1 MNVAAGLWPDSLA
14 PNAPG
19 VKIDQGLDMAT
30 QTVTIGLSIQLGRDL
45 RVSREVL
52 MRPDAEERVEG
63 MLRAELLVLQ
73 SQAIDALGLERWR
86 DEHEHELEAKAKG
99 ERLELVRQLYS
110 AVRNAPSLEAA
121 QLILADE
128 LEARR

>member
-99 ERLELVRQLYS
+99 ERLELVRDRKS
-110 AVRNAPSLEAA
+110 VV
-121 QLILADE
+121 
-128 LEARR
+128 